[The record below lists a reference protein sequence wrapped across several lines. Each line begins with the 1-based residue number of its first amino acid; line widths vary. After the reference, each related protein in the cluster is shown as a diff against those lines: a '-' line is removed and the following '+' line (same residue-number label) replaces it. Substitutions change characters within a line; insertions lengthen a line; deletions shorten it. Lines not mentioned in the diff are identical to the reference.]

1 MIYYTCKV
9 FGNLYDKHELV
20 RQLLCKHRDP
30 HWAWMADWI
39 ETFTYERELKGNPEV
54 YTRTV
59 AKGRTARKLQRASL
73 LAIDYW
79 NSMQNVRVIVKG
91 AGTEEVNGVYEFD
104 GYFEPGASE
113 QVDTVTPKW
122 CKCAH
127 GKRLTL
133 YRCRVKDRNFTWY
146 ISILSEKPGTNR
158 DTDFYSSQKT
168 QPATM
173 PPIVGWS
180 MCKKAE
186 KPPPKIQ
193 IITTDFDVEKDP
205 CIYCLDGIGNDPTE
219 ESQGDVSMTDTT
231 DSRNM
236 SMQRGSE
243 VSSSPM
249 QASTPEHD
257 QRRSYHFFENDG
269 GDSEYSSS
277 NSSVV

>member
-1 MIYYTCKV
+1 M
-9 FGNLYDKHELV
+9 G
-20 RQLLCKHRDP
+20 
-30 HWAWMADWI
+30 DWI
-39 ETFTYERELKGNPEV
+39 EVFSYERELKGNPDV
-54 YTRTV
+54 FTRTV
-59 AKGRTARKLQRASL
+59 AKGRTARRLQRICL
-73 LAIDYW
+73 GAIDYW
-79 NSMQNVRVIVKG
+79 NNMKNVRVIVKG
-91 AGTEEVNGVYEFD
+91 AGTEDVNGVYEFD
-104 GYFEPGASE
+104 GYFEAGASE

-122 CKCAH
+122 CKCVS

-158 DTDFYSSQKT
+158 DIDFYSSQKT

-173 PPIVGWS
+173 PPVGGWN

-205 CIYCLDGIGNDPTE
+205 CVYCLDGLNKDATDTL
-219 ESQGDVSMTDTT
+219 ESHADVSMTDTT

-257 QRRSYHFFENDG
+257 QRRSYQFFENDG